1 MGQSMSHRELV
12 RSKTTLISGFII
24 TMLLFCATTSQ
35 ADTALEPTVSDL
47 LLEAKAA
54 MQEKEFAAAIDHF
67 QHAQYLIHR
76 EEGVLSPEQ
85 NHILE
90 QLALIQLEQGSFA
103 AANNMMELQH
113 RIVGESSG
121 FSPEAMAPAWRTLG
135 QWYQKTMQPK
145 KSQSAYK
152 EALAIMKEHS
162 LPERELASV
171 YLSILKN
178 EYLMVACCDIDNAK
192 AELEKMDLTAEQ
204 WLHFGDLALLA
215 GEYEQA
221 QSFYLKSDATLP
233 ATPIGA
239 DRIDKMA
246 GGYVDAML
254 QKRSRNSMLTSAEMT
269 PTQLVGA
276 PLPLCESRIADL
288 AGKIDYTNFNIN
300 MDFVVNQQGKVR
312 KLRVTETNAPR
323 LVRNLVRKQLQN
335 MRYRPALLNGE
346 PQLTRL
352 EVTQAF
358 DHLATRGPAEQ
369 RIAAQLGCVA
379 AARALERDVL
389 VAKVN

>member
-1 MGQSMSHRELV
+1 MSQSMSHRGLV
-12 RSKTTLISGFII
+12 RCKSTLISKLII
-24 TMLLFCATTSQ
+24 SMLLFYGTTSL
-35 ADTALEPTVSDL
+35 ADTTPEPTIPVL
-47 LLEAKAA
+47 LLEAKTA
-54 MQEKEFAAAIDHF
+54 MQAKEFDVAIDHF
-67 QHAQYLIHR
+67 QHAQYLIHF
-76 EEGVLSPEQ
+76 EEGVYSPSQ
-85 NHILE
+85 NQILQ
-90 QLALIQLEQGSFA
+90 QLARIQLEQGSFA
-103 AANNMMELQH
+103 RANKMMELQH
-113 RIVGESSG
+113 RIIGESSG
-121 FSPEAMAPAWRTLG
+121 FSPEAMAPSWRTLG
-135 QWYQKTMQPK
+135 RWYQKTMQPK
-145 KSQSAYK
+145 KSQSAFK

-162 LPERELASV
+162 LPQSELASV
-171 YLSILKN
+171 YLSMLKN
-178 EYLMVACCDIDNAK
+178 EYLLVACCDIDYAK
-192 AELEKMDLTAEQ
+192 SQLEEMDLTVEQ
-204 WLHFGDLALLA
+204 WLHFGDLATLA

-221 QSFYLKSDATLP
+221 RSFYLKSDVTLP

-254 QKRSRNSMLTSAEMT
+254 QKRGGNSMLTSAVMT

-300 MDFVVNQQGKVR
+300 MNFVVNEQGKVR
-312 KLRVTETNAPR
+312 RLKVTETNAPR

-335 MRYRPALLNGE
+335 MRYRPALSNGE
-346 PQLTRL
+346 PQLTKL
-352 EVTQAF
+352 EITQEF

-379 AARALERDVL
+379 AARALERDVI